1 MVQKPD
7 TRTNKRRATVKRRN
21 GYTMAEF
28 GPTLLLA
35 FVVLVFP
42 LWAFGTLGMRYV
54 FLINAARLAAQQA
67 SRCQTFLSNTPNPGA
82 VKVASTVSQ
91 KSLNSIGNNTVQWIS
106 TDTYIYVCPLGSSTV
121 TTPGANKALTTQA
134 DPTNNSYN
142 CVVKIHATL
151 QPIWPGFP
159 SMVGSVPGLNASY
172 DAWVQGTNFF
182 ENTSNLN
189 I

>member
-1 MVQKPD
+1 MVDRPV
-7 TRTNKRRATVKRRN
+7 RRANPKFVKRRSR

-42 LWAFGTLGMRYV
+42 LWAFGTIGVRYV

-67 SRCQTFLSNTPNPGA
+67 SRAQTFLSNNPNPGA
-82 VKVASTVSQ
+82 VSIASTVSQ
-91 KSLNSIGNNTVQWIS
+91 KSLNSIGGNTVQWIS
-106 TDTYIYVCPLGSSTV
+106 TDTYVYQCPLGSTTV
-121 TTPGANKALTTQA
+121 TTPGANKPLTTQA
-134 DPTNNSYN
+134 DQSNNSYN
-142 CVVKIHATL
+142 CVVKIHATI

-159 SMVGSVPGLNASY
+159 SMVGNVPGLNQSL
-172 DAWVQGTNFF
+172 DAWAQGTNYF